1 MSSFNPNFSGNADDL
16 MRVEHRYDSD
26 TPASI
31 AIVRAIAVIENVD
44 PMDSPTELG
53 ITLHDHVDPTA
64 LDRLVSAADGNGA
77 VTVDLTLHN
86 DHRYAV
92 RVRESRLTVERTARD
107 ETRDQ

>member
-1 MSSFNPNFSGNADDL
+1 MSSPNSNFSGNADDP

-44 PMDSPTELG
+44 PMDSPTDLG
-53 ITLHDHVDPTA
+53 ITLYDHVDPTA
-64 LDRLVSAADGNGA
+64 LDRLVSEGDGTGA
-77 VTVDLTLHN
+77 VTVDLTLQN

-92 RVRESRLTVERTARD
+92 RVRETRLIVERTVRD